1 MARKGENIYK
11 RKDGRWEGRW
21 IDHYDEYGKAHYRSV
36 YAHTYTEVREK
47 LHQCRRQET
56 DTNSTSNRKT
66 LQVYCEEW
74 LAAVKLKHKASTYCK
89 YEAICRKHIIPAL
102 GSYPISKISTV
113 QIEQFL
119 TKKLFHEDLSPST
132 VKGYLCVLKLI
143 FAYANQIGCQTVCS
157 FAGLSVQQ
165 KQRSM
170 RVLSK
175 EEQKLL
181 SDFLCRDMNTV
192 KLGIYLSLYT
202 GIRIGELCA
211 LQWKHISFEE
221 KTLHVTATMQRI
233 TVNELGAKTKVI
245 ITPPK
250 SVCSNRMI
258 PLTDSLLRLL
268 REYKCSEEAYLLTG
282 KTEQFMEPRA
292 LQYHFKKCMRGC
304 GLDDVNFHA
313 LRHTFATRCAEAGFE
328 MRTLSE
334 ILGHSSVN
342 ITLNRYVHSSM
353 ETKRS
358 NMEKLETIF

>member
-1 MARKGENIYK
+1 MEEILVARKGENIYK

-21 IDHYDEYGKAHYRSV
+21 IHHYDEYGKAHYCSV
-36 YAHTYTEVREK
+36 YAHTYTEVKEK
-47 LHQCRRQET
+47 LHQCQLQNVS
-56 DTNSTSNRKT
+56 TNSVSSRKT

-74 LAAVKLKHKASTYCK
+74 LSTVKLSRKESTYCK
-89 YEAICRKHIIPAL
+89 YSIICRKHIVPAI
-102 GSYPISKISTV
+102 GNYPISRISTIQIENFLTEKISS
-113 QIEQFL
+113 E
-119 TKKLFHEDLSPST
+119 HLSSAT

-143 FAYANQIGCQTVCS
+143 FAYANQNGCQTICS
-157 FAGLSVQQ
+157 FSALNIQQ
-165 KQRSM
+165 EQHSM

-181 SDFLCRDMNTV
+181 NDYLCQDMNTV

-221 KTLHVTATMQRI
+221 KILHVTATMQRI
-233 TVNELGAKTKVI
+233 TVNKSGIKTEVI

-250 SVCSNRMI
+250 SACSNRMI
-258 PLTDSLLRLL
+258 PLTDSLFRLL
-268 REYKCSEEAYLLTG
+268 RKYKCSEEAYLLTG

-328 MRTLSE
+328 IRTLSE
-334 ILGHSSVN
+334 I
-342 ITLNRYVHSSM
+342 
-353 ETKRS
+353 
-358 NMEKLETIF
+358 